1 MTPRLILASASPRR
15 SELLKSA
22 GFDARVCKSDLDDG
36 DLVYPRVRPEAFVV
50 SLSWFKASRVMQQL
64 PSAGAVVLAAD
75 TMCVCDD
82 AVLGKPQNERDARE
96 MLVSLRGRAHRTV
109 TGVTAVDVDGR
120 RHMFVDVAR
129 VALGAIDDAAID
141 AYVATGS
148 WRGKAGGYNYA
159 ERVAAG
165 WPMSCDGD
173 PTSVMGLPMTRVVP
187 LLESFGVVRSAR
199 RQRTEGRE

>member
-22 GFDARVCKSDLDDG
+22 GFDARVCESDLDDG
-36 DLVYPRVRPEAFVV
+36 DLVYQRVRPEAFVV
-50 SLSWFKASRVMQQL
+50 SLSWFKASRVMQQRPL
-64 PSAGAVVLAAD
+64 AGAVVLAAD

-96 MLVSLRGRAHRTV
+96 MLVSLRGRVHRTV

-141 AYVATGS
+141 AYVATGA
-148 WRGKAGGYNYA
+148 WRGKAGGYNYS

-165 WPMSCDGD
+165 WPVSCDGD

-187 LLESFGVVRSAR
+187 LLESLGVAR
-199 RQRTEGRE
+199 REPHP